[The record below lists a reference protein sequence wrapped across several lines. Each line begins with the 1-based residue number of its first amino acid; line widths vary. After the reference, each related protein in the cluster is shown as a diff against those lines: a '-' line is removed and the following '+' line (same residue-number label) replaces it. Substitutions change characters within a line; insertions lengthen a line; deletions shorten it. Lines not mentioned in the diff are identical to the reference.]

1 MRLTGSAVT
10 ETEAAHH
17 ELIGPLEGE
26 CSLTGVERS
35 LIKLNQRSYPTVRI
49 VMTATLEDFI
59 VLMNISRSSG
69 LGIRYNILPSY
80 DLVARNAE

>member
-17 ELIGPLEGE
+17 ELIGPLEGD

-35 LIKLNQRSYPTVRI
+35 LIKLNHRSYPNVRI
-49 VMTATLEDFI
+49 IITSICKTLL
-59 VLMNISRSSG
+59 VLNE
-69 LGIRYNILPSY
+69 Y
-80 DLVARNAE
+80 

>member
-1 MRLTGSAVT
+1 MRSTGSAVT
-10 ETEAAHH
+10 ETEAAHY
-17 ELIGPLEGE
+17 ELIGQSAAD

-35 LIKLNQRSYPTVRI
+35 LIKLNQCSYPNVRI
-49 VMTATLEDFI
+49 VITSICKTLLALI
-59 VLMNISRSSG
+59 NISCSSW

>member
-17 ELIGPLEGE
+17 ELIGPLEGD

-49 VMTATLEDFI
+49 VMTATL
-59 VLMNISRSSG
+59 
-69 LGIRYNILPSY
+69 
-80 DLVARNAE
+80 